1 MIQYQ
6 ILLSIVIK
14 YNDVLLKR
22 DIFIMIHQ
30 ILSDSKMVCYMNRMN
45 RVSGGK
51 REILTPKYSKVAVRG
66 ALIWHVKDQKIEE
79 SEADVC
85 HIEVSSSCL

>member
-1 MIQYQ
+1 
-6 ILLSIVIK
+6 
-14 YNDVLLKR
+14 
-22 DIFIMIHQ
+22 MIHQ

-51 REILTPKYSKVAVRG
+51 REILTPKYSEVAVRG